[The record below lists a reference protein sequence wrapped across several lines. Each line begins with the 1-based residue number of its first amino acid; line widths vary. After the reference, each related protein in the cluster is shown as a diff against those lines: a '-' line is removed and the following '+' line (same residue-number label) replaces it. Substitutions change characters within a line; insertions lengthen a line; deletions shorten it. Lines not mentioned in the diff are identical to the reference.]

1 MLPSRWGQKF
11 LYYLRILYDLSQLC
25 PSLYVDCAIIS
36 FTLWYQCWMFIVH
49 NFPFFIVNKTILSF
63 CCRKMA
69 FTGNLTEFHVNLSWC
84 KWKEISKKKTRT
96 NWHIVKLSFDIL
108 FEGLR
113 ELNTIW
119 KVHVGKLKT
128 RNDFSQ
134 RRKVLITMPVN
145 KCKKNDLK

>member
-1 MLPSRWGQKF
+1 MRSKVSLLFANFIRPESTLP
-11 LYYLRILYDLSQLC
+11 IIVC
-25 PSLYVDCAIIS
+25 AHCAIIS
-36 FTLWYQCWMFIVH
+36 FTLWYQCSMFIVH

-69 FTGNLTEFHVNLSWC
+69 FAGNLTECHVNLSWF
-84 KWKEISKKKTRT
+84 KWKEISRKKTRT

-119 KVHVGKLKT
+119 KGKLMLENWKLET
-128 RNDFSQ
+128 ASV
-134 RRKVLITMPVN
+134 KG
-145 KCKKNDLK
+145 KKF